1 MLLDDVTS
9 ELDADHRRLL
19 VEHLSEGGG
28 QALITATEPDHL
40 PALGERREIAIRAGR
55 PLGRTGEGER
65 AA

>member
-9 ELDADHRRLL
+9 ELDAEHRRLL

-40 PALGERREIAIRAGR
+40 PTAAPRREIAIRDGH
-55 PLGRTGEGER
+55 PLGEAAAGER